1 MRRCAENHGGLLGPG
16 QRAFTLVEMLVSLA
30 VLSIALGVVGYVFSA
45 TITATRKAAAY
56 SEAHNLAQ
64 QLVNQLEEDLRNC
77 DPANSLLVL
86 VGRTQA
92 AARTKDDLDARKF
105 WRVLVGDPARVPA
118 NFDPEYTRPSGTLDP
133 ATYQYSDPR
142 ADILMFFSNRPTMSQ
157 APHRDVTISASEQ
170 TFNDQCLQGVKFSPI
185 QVVYGHA
192 ARGTAVYN
200 ATEKKFVLGD
210 QPQHL
215 QHIEQNQPGA
225 GTGAESFSK
234 LPVTA
239 WHLSRRA
246 TILRDPLDYPSPL
259 APQLPRDIQFL
270 SDAYENIVACTPYGD
285 LFDPKMPGDAARLD
299 WRCLLAQFSPKTEYT
314 LASPEFWFN
323 PYEFPEVSAL
333 GGGSGVGWN
342 VDLLKCIRT
351 LLYRS
356 GPDAVPGQHFHHL
369 ATVVENP
376 PPDLASNMGVH
387 LLPGCAWFQVE
398 FLMPE
403 DPRNS
408 LYYHDPEPSDSSKY
422 SKRWDMPRWTE
433 VEAGR
438 TYVFIPDTAENRNHV
453 AQLFASSATGAP
465 DGRLRDFALV
475 DPTGPDTVDNRVI
488 RMWPY
493 AIRITV
499 RVFDRQGRLE
509 QPIVRSIVHRF
520 D

>member
-1 MRRCAENHGGLLGPG
+1 MRRCAANHAGLLSPG
-16 QRAFTLVEMLVSLA
+16 KRAFTLVEMLVSLA

-45 TITATRKAAAY
+45 TINATRQAAAY
-56 SEAHNLAQ
+56 SEAHNLTQ

-105 WRVLVGDPARVPA
+105 WRVLVGDPANVPA
-118 NFDPEYTRPSGTLDP
+118 NFDPEYTRPSGKLDP

-157 APHRDVTISASEQ
+157 APHRETTSTTEQ
-170 TFNDQCLQGVKFSPI
+170 TFNDQCLQGVRFSPI

-192 ARGTAVYN
+192 ALDTAKY
-200 ATEKKFVLGD
+200 ESGRFVLANN
-210 QPQHL
+210 P
-215 QHIEQNQPGA
+215 QHIEENHPGA
-225 GTGAESFSK
+225 GTRPESLSK
-234 LPVTA
+234 LPLTA

-246 TILRDPLDYPSPL
+246 TILVDYPPGQSP
-259 APQLPRDIQFL
+259 PSPRDIQF
-270 SDAYENIVACTPYGD
+270 SRNAYENIVSCMPYEEDDGE
-285 LFDPKMPGDAARLD
+285 KMPGDAARLD
-299 WRCLLAQFSPKTEYT
+299 WRRLLAQFGPNTDHQPNPLQS
-314 LASPEFWFN
+314 WFS
-323 PYEFPEVSAL
+323 PYEFLGSSWDNRLREYIWTLMYKSGTAPPEL
-333 GGGSGVGWN
+333 H
-342 VDLLKCIRT
+342 
-351 LLYRS
+351 
-356 GPDAVPGQHFHHL
+356 QHHV
-369 ATVVENP
+369 ASVVENP

-465 DGRLRDFALV
+465 DGRLRDFARV
-475 DPTGPDTVDNRVI
+475 DPTRPDTVDNRVI